1 MSGSLAGL
9 ALLRPLFAAVLLCF
23 GLAFAVPAGAQ
34 TPLVP
39 PGGGTAPAAQSDGL
53 WQQTLGRVHQVQ
65 RDLHRRLAAAVRA
78 VNDAGSGV
86 ATLSLMAISLL
97 YGVFHAV
104 GPGHGKAV
112 ISAYLLA
119 NERAVRRGIQL
130 AFLASLVQGISAI
143 LLVGVL
149 AALLDVAGVKVRE
162 SAAILES
169 ASYALVALVGA
180 WMLLSLLRG
189 GGRHHHHGHDHDHDH
204 GHGHGHGHHPDAACG
219 HNPVPDPAL
228 RAGGGEGVFSKAAG
242 LVLAVGIRPCSGAVL
257 VLLFALAQGVLLAGI
272 AATFAMSFGTAV
284 TVSLLAVL
292 TLYSKR
298 LALALVGAGAR
309 AGWVEAAYRGLAFLG
324 AGLLLL
330 LGAGL
335 FWGSLAPAGPL

>member
-1 MSGSLAGL
+1 MSRAAAGSIRGLRALLAGL
-9 ALLRPLFAAVLLCF
+9 LL
-23 GLAFAVPAGAQ
+23 GLGVAFAVPALAQ
-34 TPLVP
+34 APLVP
-39 PGGGTAPAAQSDGL
+39 PPGGPAQVQEPGL
-53 WQQTLGRVHQVQ
+53 WQQTLRRMHQVQ

-78 VNDAGSGV
+78 VNEAGSGV

-119 NERAVRRGIQL
+119 NERAVRRGILL
-130 AFLASLVQGISAI
+130 AFLASLVQAVSAI

-149 AALLDVAGVKVRE
+149 AVLLGAAGVAVRE
-162 SAAILES
+162 SAGVLES

-180 WMLLSLLRG
+180 WMLVSLLRG
-189 GGRHHHHGHDHDHDH
+189 GHQHHHHDQGDEHHHGHDQVP
-204 GHGHGHGHHPDAACG
+204 GAACG

-228 RAGGGEGVFSKAAG
+228 ALGTGKGRLSKAAG

-272 AATFAMSFGTAV
+272 AATFAMSLGTAV

-298 LALALVGAGAR
+298 LALVLVGEGNDAR
-309 AGWVEAAYRGLAFLG
+309 AAWVEAAYRALALLG

-330 LGAGL
+330 LGGGL
-335 FWGSLAPAGPL
+335 FWGSLSPAGPL

>member
-1 MSGSLAGL
+1 MSGSLVGL
-9 ALLRPLFAAVLLCF
+9 PALRQLFAAVLLCL
-23 GLAFAVPAGAQ
+23 GVALAVPAAAQ

-39 PGGGTAPAAQSDGL
+39 PVGGPVEAQSPGL

-78 VNDAGSGV
+78 VNEAGSGV

-162 SAAILES
+162 SADILES

-189 GGRHHHHGHDHDHDH
+189 GGHHHHHDHDHDHDH
-204 GHGHGHGHHPDAACG
+204 GAACG
-219 HNPVPDPAL
+219 HNPAPDPAL
-228 RAGGGEGVFSKAAG
+228 HAGGGKGVFSKAAG

-272 AATFAMSFGTAV
+272 AATFAMAFGTAV

-298 LALALVGAGAR
+298 LALALVGAR

-335 FWGSLAPAGPL
+335 FWGSLTPAGPL